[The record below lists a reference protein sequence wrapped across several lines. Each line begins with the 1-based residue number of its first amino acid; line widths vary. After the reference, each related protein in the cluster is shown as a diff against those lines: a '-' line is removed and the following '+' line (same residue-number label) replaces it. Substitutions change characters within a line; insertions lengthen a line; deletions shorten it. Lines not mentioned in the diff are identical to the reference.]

1 VRILVIGAEGTVG
14 KAVVHELG
22 RRHEIVKAG
31 RSSGDL
37 RVDIANETSIRDMFA
52 KLGKVDAVVAT
63 AGHVHYG
70 PLTTMT
76 GEQFKSGLLDKL
88 LGQVN
93 LVLIG
98 QNFVNDGGSFTL
110 TSGIVDRDPIRQGA
124 NGAAVNGALGAFV
137 KSAAIEMPRAL
148 RINVVSPALLEESA
162 KKYEGFFPG
171 HETVSA
177 ARVGLAYAKSVEGA
191 LTGQVI
197 TVG

>member
-22 RRHEIVKAG
+22 RRHDIVTAG
-31 RSSGDL
+31 RSSGNL
-37 RVDIANETSIRDMFA
+37 RCDITDETSIRDMFA
-52 KLGKVDAVVAT
+52 KLDTVDAVVST

-70 PLTTMT
+70 PLASMT

-98 QNFVNDGGSFTL
+98 QAFVNDGGSFTL
-110 TSGIVDRDPIRQGA
+110 TSGIADRDPIRQGA
-124 NGAAVNGALGAFV
+124 NAAAVNGALGAFV
-137 KSAAIEMPRAL
+137 KAAAIEMPRAL

-171 HETVSA
+171 HETVSS